1 MRWLA
6 IESYL
11 SLARIGVVMK
21 FGHLRSIHSL
31 LGNQRLVEAKR
42 QSGATVE
49 QICHAM
55 DMACVFYPKK
65 VLCLQRAAATTL
77 VLRRHGWRAEMVI
90 GTQMLPFRSHAWV
103 ELDGAVVNDKSYV
116 KETYLPLERC

>member
-1 MRWLA
+1 MNRLA
-6 IESYL
+6 VKSYL
-11 SLARIGVVMK
+11 SLARIGVLMK

-31 LGNQRLVEAKR
+31 LRNQRLVETER

-49 QICHAM
+49 QICHAI

-77 VLRRHGWRAEMVI
+77 VLRRHGWQAEMVI

-103 ELDGAVVNDKSYV
+103 ELDGVVVNDKSYV
-116 KETYLPLERC
+116 REIYQSLERC